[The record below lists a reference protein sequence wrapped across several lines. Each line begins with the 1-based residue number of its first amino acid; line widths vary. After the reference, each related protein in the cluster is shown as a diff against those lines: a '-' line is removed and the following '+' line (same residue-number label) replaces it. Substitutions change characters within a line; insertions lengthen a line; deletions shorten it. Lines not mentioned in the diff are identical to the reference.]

1 MERFTNSD
9 LERKRIVR
17 DFFGYLQGCENRCH
31 RGWRLSKRSQDT
43 SECRYEQR
51 WRPDVEAGECIAT
64 SWFPIG
70 GRLCPR
76 NCSADADSCR
86 AFRVG
91 LFAGQRRNL
100 EEPRLGRFP
109 CGELRGTGGCRLG
122 SGRRWTRCEARRK
135 SARQTEELPEVNV
148 GPRFMPK
155 HKAIS
160 AEAVRA

>member
-31 RGWRLSKRSQDT
+31 SGWRLSKRSPGS
-43 SECRYEQR
+43 SECGYEQR
-51 WRPDVEAGECIAT
+51 WGSDVEAGEGIAT
-64 SWFPIG
+64 SRFPIG
-70 GRLCPR
+70 GRLCSR
-76 NCSADADSCR
+76 NCSADAHRCWP
-86 AFRVG
+86 FRVG
-91 LFAGQRRNL
+91 LFSGQRRNL

-122 SGRRWTRCEARRK
+122 SGRRWTHCEARRK
-135 SARQTEELPEVNV
+135 SARQTEELPEVSV
-148 GPRFMPK
+148 ALRFMPK

-160 AEAVRA
+160 AEADRA